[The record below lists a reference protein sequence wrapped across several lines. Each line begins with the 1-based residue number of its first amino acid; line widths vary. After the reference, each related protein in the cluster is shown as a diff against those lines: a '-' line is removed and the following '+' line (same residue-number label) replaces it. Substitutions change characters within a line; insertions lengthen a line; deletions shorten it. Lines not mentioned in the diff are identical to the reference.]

1 MKKFSIVM
9 VMVLVLVTALPTFA
23 APNKN
28 KEKNNNGDKE
38 GLPYGLE
45 KRETLPYG
53 LDKKEVLPY
62 GLQKRIEE
70 AKDDEQDQ
78 ETGDVEAQLTIL
90 SDLVER
96 ANGLIAAY
104 DDEEAYA
111 VQITALE
118 TAVNQ
123 AENVLSAE
131 EPSLE
136 VINNNIDNLELK
148 IENLSKVKLATED
161 EINALKEKITA
172 SIGSLS
178 QMTFDGEQGNFP
190 EASDVTIKAFLTDT
204 LASIDETTTSYDVQT
219 AMTQIDTLMN
229 DLLNEKLATVED
241 INYFNTEVTGLKT
254 ELDTWLEADE
264 DLTLFAND
272 AFVAYYKLIYFKDT
286 YEQEALVNLGEL
298 ETNLTEIQDLRAAY
312 LKSLEPVA
320 EETNDESTEDASDE
334 TQD

>member
-28 KEKNNNGDKE
+28 KEKNNNGGKE

-254 ELDTWLEADE
+254 ELDTWLEADK

-320 EETNDESTEDASDE
+320 EETNDESTDDASDE
-334 TQD
+334 TQE